1 MVALSD
7 SPFSSFHQKEV
18 AQALATLLLK
28 QAAIL
33 PSLKKAVKHAEAL
46 KNLVWQD
53 LSSAPEEDEQ
63 RQAAIAKT
71 CANLIKTITE
81 PEERLA
87 MLTVWLRL
95 GQLYELAAL
104 VARANMVDSRRDP
117 DKPRLPGGIT
127 DMVTTTLNVG
137 MSPLDALARPVFE
150 VVMTA
155 HPTNV
160 NDKES
165 ITALR
170 EIGKALDALRLQG
183 GNTRPN
189 QTILK
194 AAITQLLTAKAIPER
209 ITSRGEHVP
218 TNLSVYDETD
228 LILYY
233 LGAVYEDL
241 PLVYGGFDRV
251 LTRKLPEYDPAVLRL
266 TMRFSSWGSSG
277 DKDGNSQVTAG
288 TTLEACIMH
297 RYEII
302 HRYAL
307 ELNGI
312 TPSASAPH
320 KLKLWQSRLEA
331 ITRKLD
337 ALRHDVRAALAPIT
351 DINAE
356 TLRLESMISED
367 GRNEQLASLRA
378 AMRIKRLEHFSPH
391 IFRRFSARLKEILWE
406 LGEAPKQHFLADIQ
420 DAYDG
425 EKDATTRAALL
436 VLLRRVRAFSFS
448 FARIEFRETAEEY
461 TRVVAELLASYQ
473 QLFPQDPL
481 EAMLPHDSYL
491 ALPEP
496 EKTILLE
503 RLISE
508 GKAAEIQTMVMEDI
522 ERRGAGLM
530 YDSEDA
536 APITLHTLLRM
547 ELARDF
553 PDMITANVLAECQE
567 VSHLLEAQFL
577 QAASIDADGKRAL
590 MGIIPLYEEPD
601 IMEQVG
607 EILSRAYAT
616 PIYRKHMA
624 LVAEH
629 LFALGY
635 GDGRPTQQVQIAHS
649 DNTRRAGL
657 PAARALIYHAHD
669 LIRDAGKKA
678 GVTTQ
683 FFEGGSNSDPFRGGI
698 RSISATA
705 NMYDTHDFLK
715 FTFQGGDLLNYFNYP
730 SSTER
735 LFARNLSHMAKT
747 LVQKGQG
754 AWTKEG
760 TDEHDHPRNLKDWTK
775 AVLPALIATRDTYRD
790 TVFNKKAVGR
800 FLYETRDTS
809 GNTGSRAGARAG
821 GKGKAQ
827 REVSERM
834 IDPTDMRTITFSES
848 FAHAGITPTW
858 VGVASLEED
867 IRKALV
873 VLARAQGAK
882 ETKGALELTLQDES
896 GTRHYRIST
905 TVHAALG
912 EELLQDLYRKSA
924 IFRDVADRMAFGIAM
939 SDVEGLPRYY
949 PALRTDAFFT
959 GRLLP
964 DYETI
969 AVLLESILPLPDA
982 STSTRPAYTH
992 DLTRL
997 RNDMRRRLPHL
1008 HDIMQHKGD
1017 YMRIAQEMKAAWR
1030 EDRDKSTADSPP
1042 SAQHRWVMSLA
1053 HAAIDCVTHGRMPAA
1068 DDPMYRKM
1076 AFPAQTAKAS
1086 A

>member
-7 SPFSSFHQKEV
+7 SAFSSLHQKEV
-18 AQALATLLLK
+18 AEALATLALK
-28 QAAIL
+28 QASTL
-33 PSLKKAVKHAEAL
+33 PPLKKAVKHAEML
-46 KNLVWQD
+46 KGLVWQD
-53 LSSAPEEDEQ
+53 AAELPEEDEK
-63 RQAAIAKT
+63 RQNAIAEA
-71 CANLIKTITE
+71 CARLIKTMTV
-81 PEERLA
+81 PEDRLA
-87 MLTVWLRL
+87 MLTLWLRL

-104 VARANMVDSRRDP
+104 VARANMVDIRRDP

-127 DMVTTTLNVG
+127 DMVTTTLNAG
-137 MSPLDALARPVFE
+137 MNPLEALARPVFE

-170 EIGKALDALRLQG
+170 AIGKALDALRIQG
-183 GNTRPN
+183 GNTRAN
-189 QTILK
+189 LTTLK

-209 ITSRGEHVP
+209 ITSHGEHVP

-233 LGAVYEDL
+233 LGAIYEDL
-241 PLVYGGFDRV
+241 PQIYGGFDRV
-251 LTRKLPEYDPAVLRL
+251 LARKLSEYEPAILRL
-266 TMRFSSWGSSG
+266 NMRFSSWGSSG

-297 RYEII
+297 RHEII
-302 HRYAL
+302 RRYAE
-307 ELNGI
+307 ELANI
-312 TPSASAPH
+312 VPAASEPQ
-320 KLKLWQSRLEA
+320 KLTLWKTRLEV
-331 ITRKLD
+331 ITCKLD
-337 ALRHDVRAALAPIT
+337 ALRHDVRTALVPIT
-351 DINAE
+351 AINTE
-356 TLRLESMISED
+356 TLRLEAMIGED
-367 GRNEQLASLRA
+367 GRSEQLASLRA
-378 AMRIKRLEHFSPH
+378 AMRIKRLEHFSPE
-391 IFRRFSARLKEILWE
+391 IFRDFSARLKEILWE

-420 DAYDG
+420 AAYDN
-425 EKDATTRAALL
+425 EKHALTRTALL
-436 VLLRRVRAFSFS
+436 VLLRRVRTFGFS

-461 TRVVAELLASYQ
+461 TRVIAELLASYR

-481 EAMLPHDSYL
+481 EAALPHESYL
-491 ALPEP
+491 TLPEQ
-496 EKTILLE
+496 EKVNLLA

-508 GKAAEIQTMVMEDI
+508 GKAAGIQALALEDI

-530 YDSEDA
+530 YDTENA
-536 APITLHTLLRM
+536 APIALHSLLRM

-577 QAASIDADGKRAL
+577 QAASSDSDGRRAL

-601 IMEQVG
+601 IMELVG
-607 EILSRAYAT
+607 KTLSRAYAT

-678 GVTTQ
+678 GITTQ

-754 AWTKEG
+754 AWAKEG
-760 TDEHDHPRNLKDWTK
+760 TDEHDHPRNLKDWTR
-775 AVLPALIATRDTYRD
+775 AVLPALIATRETYRD
-790 TVFNKKAVGR
+790 TVFNKHAIGR

-809 GNTGSRAGARAG
+809 GNTGSRAGARG
-821 GKGKAQ
+821 GSKSKAQ
-827 REVSERM
+827 RETSERM

-867 IRKALV
+867 IHKALIA
-873 VLARAQGAK
+873 LAQTQGAQ
-882 ETKGALELTLQDES
+882 EAKGTLELRMQDET
-896 GTRHYRIST
+896 GQRQYCIP
-905 TVHAALG
+905 TVAFATLDEG
-912 EELLQDLYRKSA
+912 LLQDLYRKSA
-924 IFRDVADRMAFGIAM
+924 LFRDVADRMAFGIAM

-969 AVLLESILPLPDA
+969 AVLIEHILPLPDA
-982 STSTRPAYTH
+982 PTSSPAYTH

-1008 HDIMQHKGD
+1008 HGIMQHKGD
-1017 YMRIAQEMKAAWR
+1017 YMHVAQEMKAAWR
-1030 EDRDKSTADSPP
+1030 EDRQPHNASTQSVI
-1042 SAQHRWVMSLA
+1042 QHRWVMSLA

-1076 AFPAQTAKAS
+1076 AFPVQST
-1086 A
+1086 